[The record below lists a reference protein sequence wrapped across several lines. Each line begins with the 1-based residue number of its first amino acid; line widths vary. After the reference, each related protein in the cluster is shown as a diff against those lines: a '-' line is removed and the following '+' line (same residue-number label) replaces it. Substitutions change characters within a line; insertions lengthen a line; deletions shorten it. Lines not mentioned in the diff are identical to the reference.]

1 MNQDKIKELIINGLA
16 ELHLRVG
23 DHVCFNMFSA
33 ICKNGIEIKD
43 CDKVMKELA
52 EKGCFKKVED
62 TDFLHYEI
70 TKEGVS
76 FINTYLN

>member
-1 MNQDKIKELIINGLA
+1 
-16 ELHLRVG
+16 
-23 DHVCFNMFSA
+23 MFSA

-76 FINTYLN
+76 FIDTYLN